1 MLQFR
6 SVSLQPIQQIF
17 MLFYLPLQLGDFLLD
32 IIVFAGQNTVIIV
45 DLVDDFTQTVHV
57 LLDEL
62 LLLRIDLQQFL
73 LLVHLAAFLLLL
85 VLVLQL
91 DKLSIETLLLIVKL
105 NCQFLLFMD

>member
-17 MLFYLPLQLGDFLLD
+17 VLFYLPLQLSDFLLD